1 MSQHIGSGR
10 TLVGARR
17 SFEADQTLQPL
28 EAEFNAPAQTIKSE
42 NVGGFELSGGER
54 GYHDNPVCGG
64 EPLFRELI
72 AFALGVPTRL
82 ASRLC
87 CGLRRLPDGDQTR
100 GEKRAGLAF
109 DDDRPIDKTACPRLA
124 RFGDQAE
131 GVTLAIEP
139 PGWQAS
145 RSTGASDT
153 AAPNWKY
160 RRAQPTSPMPRSG
173 ADPSHQDSRPG
184 SAAANRLR

>member
-54 GYHDNPVCGG
+54 GYHDNPVCAA

-72 AFALGVPTRL
+72 AFALCVPTRL
-82 ASRLC
+82 ASRPCL
-87 CGLRRLPDGDQTR
+87 GRGRLPHGARCAAGRQP
-100 GEKRAGLAF
+100 GLAVKTERPSA
-109 DDDRPIDKTACPRLA
+109 DRATA
-124 RFGDQAE
+124 
-131 GVTLAIEP
+131 
-139 PGWQAS
+139 
-145 RSTGASDT
+145 
-153 AAPNWKY
+153 
-160 RRAQPTSPMPRSG
+160 
-173 ADPSHQDSRPG
+173 
-184 SAAANRLR
+184 

>member
-1 MSQHIGSGR
+1 MGQHIGSGR

-64 EPLFRELI
+64 DPLFREVI
-72 AFALGVPTRL
+72 AVALGVPTRL

-87 CGLRRLPDGDQTR
+87 CGPRPLPPSSLPRRPNPPR
-100 GEKRAGLAF
+100 LAF
-109 DDDRPIDKTACPRLA
+109 DDYRPL
-124 RFGDQAE
+124 
-131 GVTLAIEP
+131 
-139 PGWQAS
+139 
-145 RSTGASDT
+145 
-153 AAPNWKY
+153 Y
-160 RRAQPTSPMPRSG
+160 PTSSP
-173 ADPSHQDSRPG
+173 
-184 SAAANRLR
+184 